1 MDTLITN
8 DVRISV
14 EAFYQPNYSKPDVG
28 EFVFAYR
35 ITIENLN
42 SFTVQLL
49 RRHWHIF
56 DSAGERREVEGEG
69 VIGKQPILQPGGV
82 HQYASWSNLSSEIGS
97 MQGTYQFRR
106 TDTDEMFDV
115 DIPQFRLITP
125 YRLN

>member
-14 EAFYQPNYSKPDVG
+14 ETFYQPNYSKP
-28 EFVFAYR
+28 ERNEYVFAYR

-42 SFTVQLL
+42 PYTVQLL

-56 DSAGERREVEGEG
+56 DSCGEHREVEGEG
-69 VIGKQPILQPGGV
+69 VVGKQPVLRPGDI
-82 HQYASWSNLSSEIGS
+82 HQYVSWCNLSSDLGS
-97 MQGTYQFRR
+97 MRGAYLFLRI
-106 TDTDEMFDV
+106 DNDETFDV
-115 DIPQFRLITP
+115 EIPEFRLIPP

>member
-14 EAFYQPNYSKPDVG
+14 EAFYQPNYSKPDAG
-28 EFVFAYR
+28 EYVFAYR

-42 SFTVQLL
+42 PFTVQLL
-49 RRHWHIF
+49 RRHWLIF

-82 HQYASWSNLSSEIGS
+82 HQYVSWSNLNSEIGS
-97 MQGTYQFRR
+97 MQGTYQFSRA
-106 TDTDEMFDV
+106 DTNEIFEV
-115 DIPQFRLITP
+115 DIPVFRLITP